1 MSNVPGRVLHPVS
14 TEMWERRHRTRVPTP
29 DCLLRTT
36 ATSAAPFLLLLL
48 LLLLFV
54 PQSTRSFVLGHS
66 TLLSLVQQLG
76 RFNIYVLRGSALC
89 VDPVHWASGRFVC
102 GSQQFS
108 RIGYHFQLTVRVA
121 RRYGF
126 VGPQVQIQKVTCQ
139 FCLGQ
144 YLTLS
149 TLVLGFT
156 NMLT

>member
-1 MSNVPGRVLHPVS
+1 MFHGVQGVS
-14 TEMWERRHRTRVPTP
+14 CILSQRRTRVPTP

-36 ATSAAPFLLLLL
+36 ATSAAPFLL

-76 RFNIYVLRGSALC
+76 RFNICVLRGSALC
-89 VDPVHWASGRFVC
+89 EDPVHSASHRFVC

-121 RRYGF
+121 RRGRRFKSKKGHVNF
-126 VGPQVQIQKVTCQ
+126 VWVNT
-139 FCLGQ
+139 
-144 YLTLS
+144 
-149 TLVLGFT
+149 
-156 NMLT
+156 